1 MKKYSVIVPFHSNF
15 NLLTA
20 CVSSLCNTLDFSE
33 SELIIVDNNAEG
45 SKIDNEWKNSGQF
58 RIIAKKE
65 NLMYPNAINLGV
77 EYASGEYL
85 FFCDADTYVTKGF
98 QQALVNAL
106 KDESIGYASAKLL
119 NMGTNNVLE
128 FGITSS
134 TCNFP
139 HPFTGRPADHVLVCQ
154 DHYPLSACAACS
166 AIRRELFCAVGGLD
180 GNLVHSYSD
189 IDLSLRL
196 LKRHYRTAC
205 VADAIAYHNGS
216 STIGSGMSENLKE
229 DTKGLFMAKH
239 TSIPIEIGCYL
250 DIACEH
256 FMRQYNLKSKEYFVL
271 DMSTIIDSNKYIRNV
286 LGHLGLIAVDYYRRP
301 YQQRDAVNID
311 LINFIP
317 YQIRN
322 YKIPIL
328 YFTDSFLAFR
338 KNSLWKKCREG
349 FDDIV
354 VDRNANIEP
363 IKYI

>member
-20 CVSSLCNTLDFSE
+20 CVSALCNTLDFSE

-45 SKIDNEWKNSGQF
+45 SQIDKEWKSNGLF
-58 RIIAKKE
+58 RIIEKKE
-65 NLMYPNAINLGV
+65 NLMYPNAINLGA

-85 FFCDADTYVTKGF
+85 LFCDADTYVTKGF

-106 KDESIGYASAKLL
+106 REESVGYASAKLL
-119 NMGTNNVLE
+119 NMGTKYVLE

-139 HPFTGRPADHVLVCQ
+139 HPFTGRPVDHELVCR

-166 AIRRELFCAVGGLD
+166 AISRKLFCAVGGFD
-180 GNLVHSYSD
+180 GDLVHSYSD

-196 LKRHYRTAC
+196 LEKQYRTVCA
-205 VADAIAYHNGS
+205 ADAVAYHYGS

-239 TSIPIEIGCYL
+239 INIPVEIGRYL
-250 DIACEH
+250 DIACDH
-256 FMRQYNLKSKEYFVL
+256 FLRQYDLRSKEYFVL
-271 DMSTIIDSNKYIRNV
+271 DMSTIIDSNKYIENV
-286 LGHLGLIAVDYYRRP
+286 LSHLGLIAVDCYRRP
-301 YQQRDAVNID
+301 YQQRDAGNID

-322 YKIPIL
+322 YKVPIL
-328 YFTDSFLAFR
+328 YFADSFLAFR
-338 KNSLWKKCREG
+338 GNSLWKKCREG

-354 VDRNANIEP
+354 VDRHANIEP
-363 IKYI
+363 IKCT